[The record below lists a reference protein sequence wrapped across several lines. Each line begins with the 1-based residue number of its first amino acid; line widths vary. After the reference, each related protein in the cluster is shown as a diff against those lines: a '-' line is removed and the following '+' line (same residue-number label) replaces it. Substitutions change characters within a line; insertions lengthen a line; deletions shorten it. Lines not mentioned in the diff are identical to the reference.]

1 MHRSKPCCGLNLTN
15 VSFPLFLPP
24 SLSCSLSLSH
34 TDRAINYQSLVV
46 WAHTGG
52 IWMVTQVHL
61 NWRACVSICS
71 CVRVWLSGLSCT
83 GWESIRRK
91 ILCLSYT
98 LFISKLQKLRRKKTI
113 WGFPLR
119 LSWTHLSHVPK
130 LLTKL
135 ETERTSSSFKS
146 HHSSIPILQKNS
158 WSHSGSAIDQ
168 LPSRSL
174 TFQIR
179 NVHVGIIKSSVWTST
194 RSYREFT
201 TKWYY

>member
-1 MHRSKPCCGLNLTN
+1 M
-15 VSFPLFLPP
+15 
-24 SLSCSLSLSH
+24 
-34 TDRAINYQSLVV
+34 V

-83 GWESIRRK
+83 GWESIQWK

-98 LFISKLQKLRRKKTI
+98 LFISKLQKLRRKKPH
-113 WGFPLR
+113 WGFSLW

-146 HHSSIPILQKNS
+146 HYSSIPLLQKNS
-158 WSHSGSAIDQ
+158 WSRSGSAIDQ
-168 LPSRSL
+168 LPPRSL
-174 TFQIR
+174 TSQVR
-179 NVHVGIIKSSVWTST
+179 NVHVGIVKSRKKKFEHPLLATEGLPQSGIT
-194 RSYREFT
+194 RMQHRYEINALLKQIS
-201 TKWYY
+201 